1 AHALSETLPASKAA
15 MIILF
20 IDFLQPVL
28 VVDPAW
34 NPCFPAIP
42 TRVQSSNVTKRQA
55 FLRQIFAIIPRCA
68 LSPLMD

>member
-1 AHALSETLPASKAA
+1 

-55 FLRQIFAIIPRCA
+55 FLRRVFVAFPRSA
-68 LSPLMD
+68 LSPAMD